1 MKMPTKFVETLSPE
15 EHSSLV
21 ENHQTSEN
29 FRLRNRSHAILLSFE
44 KYPIA
49 EIARIC
55 RVDRDTVSGWID
67 NWNELGEK
75 GLEDGEKPGRPLILS
90 LEDAQ
95 SIEKETVIVFDNAPI
110 HRSEEFAEKIEEW
123 EELGLKIYFLPA
135 YCPSLNKIEMLWE
148 KIKYDWLSWEAYSS
162 YKNLCHELDSILSQI
177 GSKYPITFS

>member
-90 LEDAQ
+90 LEEQ
-95 SIEKETVIVFDNAPI
+95 EKAVERAMKNPKFP
-110 HRSEEFAEKIEEW
+110 HRQLSA
-123 EELGLKIYFLPA
+123 
-135 YCPSLNKIEMLWE
+135 
-148 KIKYDWLSWEAYSS
+148 IKQESGKEISRFTL
-162 YKNLCHELDSILSQI
+162 KNLIKKKTIFGKESD
-177 GSKYPITFS
+177 